1 MFLSPHLHVTLPEV
15 LLTGC
20 SSAPRQQ
27 HSRKTDKKV
36 STPLVAAMVP
46 PVTGG
51 GPSLEGL
58 QLSQP
63 WSPGYLECPGP
74 VTSPPGSDLG
84 SFPLAT
90 VGVLCCGLVT
100 AWLGCEPGSF
110 DLFTLLSTPCGPSL
124 RVCFPK
130 AYLSV
135 VAAQEPTM
143 APEQLLGSRGRNWLG
158 HMRPAVPSRFS
169 GDPGTAGCQQP

>member
-1 MFLSPHLHVTLPEV
+1 MDTWRWETFHFSPFPKLQGRKRVHRRRALPQDPGPRFLSPHLHVTLPEV

-46 PVTGG
+46 PGTGG

-58 QLSQP
+58 QLPQP

-74 VTSPPGSDLG
+74 TLLLG
-84 SFPLAT
+84 RHITTYNLPLWVCV
-90 VGVLCCGLVT
+90 VGV
-100 AWLGCEPGSF
+100 
-110 DLFTLLSTPCGPSL
+110 
-124 RVCFPK
+124 
-130 AYLSV
+130 
-135 VAAQEPTM
+135 
-143 APEQLLGSRGRNWLG
+143 
-158 HMRPAVPSRFS
+158 
-169 GDPGTAGCQQP
+169 